1 MGSYT
6 PAPNGA
12 LSPGDRLDRYELL
25 CILAQG
31 GMGTVWLSRLTGKH
45 GFERLVAVKTILA
58 SYGGDRTFVDM
69 FLDEAKIA
77 AQIDHE
83 NVVRTLEIGEDREIL
98 YHAMELI
105 DGESV
110 RKLYRDVRAASAAFP
125 LGVALRIA
133 ADTLAGLHAVHELK
147 DPSDGHSL
155 EVVHRDVSPQ
165 NILLTV
171 RGTVKLIDFGVA
183 KARQRRTEET
193 TAGTLKGKIEYMA
206 PEQANGTKIDRRAD
220 VYAVGA
226 VLYELLAGEPVRNT
240 EDGRQLLAL
249 HELMTN
255 APYEPLHAGVPL
267 PVRTLVDR
275 ALANDPEDRFRT
287 AEDMRR
293 AIESAMT
300 SIGLV
305 ATSDDVANALGNFS
319 RERTQRRKDAIDA
332 AVRVAQALE
341 KERALQNPTGPQAT
355 LSTSLQVGPAME
367 PLTGPP
373 NSLPAAASSRAS
385 MKSIVASE
393 GGKGTVVQPLAPPV
407 PATIPTGP
415 PAAHPLEGQIVM
427 GPNGP
432 QLFTPDLS
440 SGPLPGMPSDGPIT
454 GPSMRTFQ
462 GASVSQMPP
471 PPASSGSRIGTVA
484 VLGFV
489 GVLGVVAGVLVA
501 RQPKPTIEST
511 QPPPS
516 VTYVPATPTTR
527 ATPTIPTTPTPIAP
541 TFAPVGGP
549 IVLPPPSAA
558 PTGTTE
564 KTGKPAGETKEPR
577 PEKPK
582 KPKKPK
588 GGGGDEYG
596 F

>member
-1 MGSYT
+1 MGSFT
-6 PAPNGA
+6 PAPNA
-12 LSPGDRLDRYELL
+12 LAPGDRLDRYELL

-31 GMGTVWLSRLTGKH
+31 GMGTVWLARLTGKH
-45 GFERLVAVKTILA
+45 GFERLVALKTILP
-58 SYGGDRTFVDM
+58 SYGNDRTFVDM

-83 NVVRTLEIGEDREIL
+83 NVVRTLEIGEDRDVL

-110 RKLYRDVRAASAAFP
+110 RKLYRDVRAAAAAFP

-133 ADTLAGLHAVHELK
+133 SDVCAGLHAVHELR
-147 DPSDGHSL
+147 DSTGTLL

-165 NILLTV
+165 NILLTT

-183 KARQRRTEET
+183 KAKERRTEET

-206 PEQANGTKIDRRAD
+206 PEQANGSKADRRAD

-249 HELMTN
+249 HELMTG

-300 SIGLV
+300 SIGLI
-305 ATSDDVANALGNFS
+305 ATSDDVANALAQYS
-319 RERTQRRKDAIDA
+319 RERTTRRKDAIDA
-332 AVRVAQALE
+332 AVRIAQALE
-341 KERALQNPTGPQAT
+341 KEKAGDPRTGPGAPSQRA
-355 LSTSLQVGPAME
+355 
-367 PLTGPP
+367 
-373 NSLPAAASSRAS
+373 LPAAASSRGS
-385 MKSIVASE
+385 FRSLTPETGI
-393 GGKGTVVQPLAPPV
+393 KGTLVQPLAPPHPPV
-407 PATIPTGP
+407 TGP
-415 PAAHPLEGQIVM
+415 LPASSARHPLDGQIVM

-432 QLFTPDLS
+432 EVFGGMPPPIS
-440 SGPLPGMPSDGPIT
+440 SGQLPGMPGEGPAT
-454 GPSMRTFQ
+454 GPSMRTV
-462 GASVSQMPP
+462 SVTQPP
-471 PPASSGSRIGTVA
+471 PSPSTGSRVGTVA
-484 VLGFV
+484 ILALV
-489 GVLGVVAGVLVA
+489 GVLGVGAGVLVA
-501 RQPKPTIEST
+501 RQPARTASDT
-511 QPPPS
+511 PPAT
-516 VTYVPATPTTR
+516 VTYVPATPPPPVTTPPPVV
-527 ATPTIPTTPTPIAP
+527 TPT
-541 TFAPVGGP
+541 
-549 IVLPPPSAA
+549 VLPLPLPAPLPATSATTTKSAA
-558 PTGTTE
+558 SAE
-564 KTGKPAGETKEPR
+564 KSEKPV
-577 PEKPK
+577 EKPK
-582 KPKKPK
+582 PKPKTKKK
-588 GGGGDEYG
+588 GDGDEYG